1 MPSERTANVQRC
13 QRCQGS
19 LRAETAVDL
28 QTGVVIL
35 QYVCFNCGRRWYPEK
50 APRPMTAASSSSS
63 HTRILLALISS
74 RSLTYKSVDKRR
86 RSSTLYKV
94 ANESL
99 DDRLRFRRYNLR

>member
-1 MPSERTANVQRC
+1 MIHTGPGKRTKTSGTFPGVVQAQSYPEYEDGLMREYSMASERTTNVQRC

-50 APRPMTAASSSSS
+50 APRPMTAA
-63 HTRILLALISS
+63 
-74 RSLTYKSVDKRR
+74 
-86 RSSTLYKV
+86 
-94 ANESL
+94 
-99 DDRLRFRRYNLR
+99 

>member
-1 MPSERTANVQRC
+1 MASDRTTNVQRC

-50 APRPMTAASSSSS
+50 APRPMTAA
-63 HTRILLALISS
+63 
-74 RSLTYKSVDKRR
+74 
-86 RSSTLYKV
+86 
-94 ANESL
+94 
-99 DDRLRFRRYNLR
+99 

>member
-1 MPSERTANVQRC
+1 MASERTTNIQRC

-50 APRPMTAASSSSS
+50 SPRPMTAA
-63 HTRILLALISS
+63 
-74 RSLTYKSVDKRR
+74 
-86 RSSTLYKV
+86 
-94 ANESL
+94 
-99 DDRLRFRRYNLR
+99 

>member
-1 MPSERTANVQRC
+1 MDPSLTSNYKVGDQGGGTREEDDGLRNFYWQNEGQLRERVNAMASERTTNVQRC

-50 APRPMTAASSSSS
+50 APRPMTAA
-63 HTRILLALISS
+63 
-74 RSLTYKSVDKRR
+74 
-86 RSSTLYKV
+86 
-94 ANESL
+94 
-99 DDRLRFRRYNLR
+99 